1 MRRALACVAISQLW
15 RAHVAFDYQRV
26 VYYVGVALVLLIGA
40 AFLRRRADVL
50 WIAACVVVF
59 AYVGRTSVGLGL
71 PARVVDSEPRAPAL
85 VGLTTFRE
93 KLDRGLI
100 PEPQLIVSDACLH
113 FAVPYL
119 VRRPTIPA
127 FDARQ
132 VGFADRLPLA
142 RQAATVL
149 AGGPEGAA
157 AAARLGVGYAVAD
170 PECVPDLAAR
180 LGGTTVVANEDLVV
194 VRLPE
199 SR

>member
-1 MRRALACVAISQLW
+1 
-15 RAHVAFDYQRV
+15 
-26 VYYVGVALVLLIGA
+26 
-40 AFLRRRADVL
+40 
-50 WIAACVVVF
+50 
-59 AYVGRTSVGLGL
+59 
-71 PARVVDSEPRAPAL
+71 
-85 VGLTTFRE
+85 
-93 KLDRGLI
+93 
-100 PEPQLIVSDACLH
+100 
-113 FAVPYL
+113 

-142 RQAATVL
+142 RQAATIL

-199 SR
+199 PR